1 MRWPRRAQGAVA
13 DGPPRDEAVSQRLAA
28 LIERSP
34 AVRDLAVEVGVV
46 DAEWLAHP
54 QQRKPTIAP
63 PVEVLRRFLE
73 RATERYPSAL
83 GSVGLNALQ
92 VLSWD
97 LYWDRGL
104 RGGHTRDTT
113 NTATVVFTDL
123 EGFTSYTARFGD
135 EAALALL
142 ADHYRVTAPI
152 VRKWGGRVV
161 KHLGDGLMLAFPSPG
176 GAIHAALELVPTSPD
191 PLRMRAGAHT
201 GEVVVTAHDLV
212 GNVVNIAARVAATAN
227 GGQVLVTAE
236 TLTTAG
242 DLGPG
247 VRVLRPR
254 RRALK
259 GVGERVAISRV
270 ELVSVPVG

>member
-1 MRWPRRAQGAVA
+1 LPRRRARETQEVER
-13 DGPPRDEAVSQRLAA
+13 RDEVVSQRLAA

-54 QQRKPTIAP
+54 QRRKPTIAP

-73 RATERYPSAL
+73 RTTERYPSAL

-113 NTATVVFTDL
+113 SPATVVFTDL

-142 ADHYRVTAPI
+142 ADHYRVMAPI

-161 KHLGDGLMLAFPSPG
+161 KHLGDGLMLAFPSAG
-176 GAIHAALELVPTSPD
+176 GGVHAALELVPTSPD

-201 GEVVVTAHDLV
+201 GDVVVTSHDLV
-212 GNVVNIAARVAATAN
+212 GNVVNIAARVAASAN

-236 TLTTAG
+236 TLTAAG

-247 VRVLRPR
+247 VRALRPR
-254 RRALK
+254 KRSLK
-259 GVGERVAISRV
+259 GVAERVSIARV
-270 ELVSVPVG
+270 ECVPVPVS

>member
-1 MRWPRRAQGAVA
+1 M
-13 DGPPRDEAVSQRLAA
+13 
-28 LIERSP
+28 
-34 AVRDLAVEVGVV
+34 RDLAVEVGVV

-54 QQRKPTIAP
+54 ERRTPTIAP

-104 RGGHTRDTT
+104 RGGHRDTT

-142 ADHYRVTAPI
+142 AEHYRLTAPI

-161 KHLGDGLMLAFPSPG
+161 KHLGDGLMLAFPSAA
-176 GAIHAALELVPTSPD
+176 GAVHAALELLPTSSE
-191 PLRMRAGAHT
+191 PLRMRAGVHT
-201 GEVVVTAHDLV
+201 GEVVVTSGDLV

-227 GGQVLVTAE
+227 GGQVLVTAQ
-236 TLTTAG
+236 TLAAAG

-247 VRVLRPR
+247 VRALRPR
-254 RRALK
+254 KRTLK
-259 GVGERVAISRV
+259 GVADRVEVCRV
-270 ELVSVPVG
+270 ELVPVPVG